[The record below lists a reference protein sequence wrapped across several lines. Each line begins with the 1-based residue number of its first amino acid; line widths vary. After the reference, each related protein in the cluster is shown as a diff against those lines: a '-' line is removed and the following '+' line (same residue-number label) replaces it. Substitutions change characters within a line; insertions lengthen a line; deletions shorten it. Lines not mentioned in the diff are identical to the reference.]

1 MTIEL
6 LLHVVLI
13 LLLGMKH
20 KIGFFRPQIPI
31 RNDLLSIVLSE
42 SQRLL
47 RRLDFRLFI
56 FELPKFVPY
65 ELQILKQLILR
76 LVLINVFLV
85 ISGCIQLNLFQ
96 KLNEL
101 LIARELR
108 NALIRG
114 LLVRFLGLWNC
125 ALLVER
131 S

>member
-1 MTIEL
+1 
-6 LLHVVLI
+6 
-13 LLLGMKH
+13 MKH